1 MADIQIWNGSSTF
14 SPGQTPNG
22 FYDADSTFQTDADK
36 VAKYIATRLGYPM
49 LEVELY
55 SGSFYAAFEEAVT
68 AYGNEIYQYKVRE
81 NYLSFEGGD
90 NTVNIN
96 DGVLSANLQG
106 TVQIA
111 ENYGTEAGVGGNVT
125 KYTGSIDVRANQQSY
140 DLAQFRADNNITGD
154 IEIRKIFHE
163 LPPAIL
169 RYFDPYA
176 GTGTGVQSLM
186 DAFDFGQYSPGINFM
201 LMPVY
206 FDILKIQAIELND
219 QVRKSGYSF
228 EIVHDTLKLFPV
240 PKENNTLW
248 FEYYKKDEKGAPM
261 LYNDADKIS
270 NISNVPYANPTY
282 SKINSIGKQWIREYA
297 LAVAKEMLGYVRGKY
312 STVPIPGNETTL
324 NAADL
329 LTDARSEKTALIQ
342 QLRDTLDQ
350 TSRTN
355 QLQRKVQES
364 QNLTS
369 TFTNVPMVIYV
380 K

>member
-22 FYDADSTFQTDADK
+22 FYDDQTDFQTHADK
-36 VAKYIATRLGYPM
+36 VAVYIATRLGYPM

-90 NTVNIN
+90 STVQLN
-96 DGVLSANLQG
+96 DGVLAANLQG

-111 ENYGTEAGVGGNVT
+111 ENYGTEAGVGGNIT
-125 KYTGSIDVRANQQSY
+125 KYSGSIEVKAGKQSY
-140 DLAQFRADNNITGD
+140 DLSAFRTANNITGD
-154 IEIRKIFHE
+154 IEIRKVFHE

-201 LMPVY
+201 LMPVS
-206 FDILKIQAIELND
+206 FDMLKIQAIELND
-219 QVRKSGYSF
+219 QVRKSSYSF
-228 EIVHDTLKLFPV
+228 EVIHDTLKLFPS
-240 PKENNTLW
+240 PKSDAVLW
-248 FEYYKKDEKGAPM
+248 FEYYLKDEKSAPM
-261 LYNDADKIS
+261 LYNDANKIS
-270 NISNVPYANPTY
+270 NISNVPYANPDY
-282 SKINSIGKQWIREYA
+282 NKINSIGRQWIREYA

-312 STVPIPGNETTL
+312 TTVPIPGSETTL
-324 NAADL
+324 NAGDL
-329 LTDARSEKTALIQ
+329 LTDARSEKAALIQ

-350 TSRTN
+350 TSRSN

-369 TFTNVPMVIYV
+369 TFGNVPMVIYV

>member
-22 FYDADSTFQTDADK
+22 FYDNDAQFQSDADR
-36 VAKYIATRLGYPM
+36 VAVYIATRLGYPM

-81 NYLSFEGGD
+81 NYISFEGGD
-90 NTVNIN
+90 STTNVN
-96 DGVLSANLQG
+96 DGVLAANLQG
-106 TVQIA
+106 TIQIA
-111 ENYGTEAGVGGNVT
+111 ENYGTEAGVGGNIT
-125 KYTGSIDVRANQQSY
+125 KYSGSLPVTASKQNY
-140 DLAQFRADNNITGD
+140 DLGAWKTANSITGD
-154 IEIRKIFHE
+154 IEIRKVFHE

-201 LMPVY
+201 LMPVS
-206 FDILKIQAIELND
+206 FDMLKIQAIEFND
-219 QVRKSGYSF
+219 QVRKSSYSF
-228 EIVHDTLKLFPV
+228 EVVHDTLKLFPS
-240 PKENNTLW
+240 PKENAVLW
-248 FEYYKKDEKGAPM
+248 FEYYLKDDKSNPM
-261 LYNDADKIS
+261 LYNDANKIS
-270 NISNVPYANPTY
+270 NISNVPYANPDYT
-282 SKINSIGKQWIREYA
+282 KINSIGRQWIREYA

-312 STVPIPGNETTL
+312 TTVPIPGSETTL
-324 NAADL
+324 NAGDL
-329 LTDARSEKTALIQ
+329 LTDARSEKLALIQ

-350 TSRTN
+350 TSRSN

-369 TFTNVPMVIYV
+369 TFSNVPMVIYV

>member
-14 SPGQTPNG
+14 AAGQTPNG
-22 FYDADSTFQTDADK
+22 FYDNDAAFQADADR
-36 VAKYIATRLGYPM
+36 VAKYCATRLGYPM

-96 DGVLSANLQG
+96 DSVLSANLQG

-111 ENYGTEAGVGGNVT
+111 ENYGTEAGVGGNIT
-125 KYTGSIDVRANQQSY
+125 KYTGSLAVTASKQTY
-140 DLAQFRADNNITGD
+140 DLAQWRTDNSITGD
-154 IEIRKIFHE
+154 IEIRKVFHE

-201 LMPVY
+201 LMPVS
-206 FDILKIQAIELND
+206 FDMLKIQAIELND
-219 QVRKSGYSF
+219 QVRKSSYSF
-228 EIVHDTLKLFPV
+228 EVVHDTLKLFPV
-240 PKENNTLW
+240 PKENNTLY
-248 FEYYKKDEKGAPM
+248 FEYYLKDEKGSPI
-261 LYNDADKIS
+261 LYNNADKIS
-270 NISNVPYANPTY
+270 NISNVPYQNPEYT
-282 SKINSIGKQWIREYA
+282 KINSIGRQWIREYA
-297 LAVAKEMLGYVRGKY
+297 LAVSKEMLGYVRGKY
-312 STVPIPGNETTL
+312 STVPIPGSETTL
-324 NAADL
+324 NSGDL
-329 LTDARSEKTALIQ
+329 LADSRSEKLALIQ

-355 QLQRKVQES
+355 QLQRRVQES

-369 TFTNVPMVIYV
+369 TFNNVPMVIYV